1 MTIQIPDPIAVK
13 DLAEAVGQRPF
24 RVVADLM
31 ELGQMKF
38 EGDPVDF
45 ETASKVAKKY
55 GFETKR
61 QVQRT

>member
-1 MTIQIPDPIAVK
+1 MMTIRIPDPITVEN
-13 DLAEAVGQRPF
+13 LAEAIRQRPF

-45 ETASKVAKKY
+45 EAASKVAKKY
-55 GFETKR
+55 GFETKK
-61 QVQRT
+61 QG